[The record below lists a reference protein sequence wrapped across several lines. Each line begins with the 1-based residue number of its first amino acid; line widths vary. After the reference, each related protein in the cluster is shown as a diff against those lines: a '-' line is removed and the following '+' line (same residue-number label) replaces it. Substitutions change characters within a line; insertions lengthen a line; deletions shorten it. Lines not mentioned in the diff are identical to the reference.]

1 MISKLMESIQSKIKY
16 FWIDMRTIMNFNR
29 IPELLISAQE
39 SPKINLNIIVTIP
52 DADNAEDSDD
62 RGMCGG

>member
-1 MISKLMESIQSKIKY
+1 
-16 FWIDMRTIMNFNR
+16 MNFNR
-29 IPELLISAQE
+29 IPEILISAQE